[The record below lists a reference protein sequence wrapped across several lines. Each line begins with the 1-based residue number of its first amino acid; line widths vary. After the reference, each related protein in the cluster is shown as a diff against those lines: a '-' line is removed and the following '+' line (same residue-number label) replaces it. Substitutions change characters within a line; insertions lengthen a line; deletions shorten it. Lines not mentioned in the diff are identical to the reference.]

1 MPVFDHAIQESGF
14 DDNQHKG
21 QCKCIAD
28 PVCNG
33 ELHSVV
39 VLRKRYKVGF

>member
-33 ELHSVV
+33 GLHLVDV
-39 VLRKRYKVGF
+39 PGKRYKEGF